1 MPTTVQVKVNT
12 VQHISIPKKSDP
24 SVNLNYVEVTGY
36 DNTNRKGFKKR
47 FFATKQDNTA
57 TVNAE
62 IADTLVQDD
71 WCEFVLDD
79 TTYKN
84 VQTIK
89 KIGAPAGSDAPSQAG
104 GGGGGGGRKSS
115 GGGGG
120 MTKEEWALKDLKKE
134 ISIHRQ
140 AALKNAVNSCADGK
154 PVTKAKMQQIE
165 KMALRMTAFLDS
177 GDFDGPMLKAVEIPK
192 PEAPVTREP
201 GDEQGQDGPGQETT
215 PVTQDDD
222 IPF

>member
-24 SVNLNYVEVTGY
+24 SVNLNYVEITGY

-62 IADTLVQDD
+62 IADTLKQDD
-71 WCEFVLDD
+71 WVEVVMDD
-79 TTYKN
+79 TSYKN
-84 VQTIK
+84 VQTIR
-89 KIGAPAGSDAPSQAG
+89 KISAPSGADVPSQSQG
-104 GGGGGGGRKSS
+104 GS
-115 GGGGG
+115 GGGGKRGGGSNG

-140 AALKNAVNSCADGK
+140 AALKNAVVACSADSSK
-154 PVTKAKMQQIE
+154 VTKAKMEQIE

-177 GDFDGPMLKAVEIPK
+177 GDFDGPMLKAEVPS
-192 PEAPVTREP
+192 PVVSKEP
-201 GDEQGQDGPGQETT
+201 GDEQDVPGMNDQPT
-215 PVTQDDD
+215 PPTVAEDDD